1 MIKIKEMLCIK
12 VSTCSDGVMCGRA
25 ATSFSL
31 SRLFQLFI
39 KCQEW
44 CKISLKCFL
53 VWSSTQRYSV
63 YTVIEEERTQ
73 KQETSKKGES
83 FS

>member
-31 SRLFQLFI
+31 SRLFQLVVYKMSGMVKNILEVFS
-39 KCQEW
+39 CLVLNP
-44 CKISLKCFL
+44 KIFSL
-53 VWSSTQRYSV
+53 YS
-63 YTVIEEERTQ
+63 YRGGMNT
-73 KQETSKKGES
+73 ETRNI
-83 FS
+83 